1 MAKSVFAMQMKG
13 NVDSLA
19 DQEWTFTFKGLG
31 RGSNGE
37 NVTAESDVV
46 MSAEG
51 FKETASIV

>member
-1 MAKSVFAMQMKG
+1 KSVFAMHMKG

-19 DQEWTFTFKGLG
+19 DQEWTFTFKGSG